1 MTHRRFVAYQ
11 MPLQEKKNHIKR
23 RQVTEKVW
31 KKAMVIIIYIGPSD
45 ISRTKWRSCKTGFN
59 SLLAV
64 QASGDQMPVFSEVRL
79 VPHSGR
85 TKEWQT
91 SVSAQL
97 RNSTNGLERLFLDEL
112 SLLQLIIV
120 YWYSCYSTK
129 QINTTL
135 T

>member
-11 MPLQEKKNHIKR
+11 TPVQEKKKNHIKR

-64 QASGDQMPVFSEVRL
+64 QASRDQMPVFSEVRL

-85 TKEWQT
+85 SKEWQT
-91 SVSAQL
+91 SVSAQF
-97 RNSTNGLERLFLDEL
+97 RNSTNGPGRLFLD
-112 SLLQLIIV
+112 
-120 YWYSCYSTK
+120 
-129 QINTTL
+129 
-135 T
+135 